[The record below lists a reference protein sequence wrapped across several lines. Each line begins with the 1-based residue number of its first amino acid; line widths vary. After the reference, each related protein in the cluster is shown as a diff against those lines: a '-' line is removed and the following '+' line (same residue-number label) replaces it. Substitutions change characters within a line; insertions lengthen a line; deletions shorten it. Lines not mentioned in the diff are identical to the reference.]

1 MIRFLMWLAG
11 CAAFFYAVERMGLW
25 REAIAIAVLL
35 SAICWF
41 VGGGLWAVAGSR
53 PRRGRG
59 STPAFN
65 EREAFAAAARIIEE
79 HRKREAAK

>member
-1 MIRFLMWLAG
+1 MIRFLIWLAG

-41 VGGGLWAVAGSR
+41 VGGGLWVLAAARVR
-53 PRRGRG
+53 PRHRD
-59 STPAFN
+59 TPALS
-65 EREAFAAAARIIEE
+65 EREAFAALDRAVEE
-79 HRKREAAK
+79 RRKREAAK

>member
-1 MIRFLMWLAG
+1 MIRFLIWLAG

-41 VGGGLWAVAGSR
+41 VGGGLWAFAGAR
-53 PRRGRG
+53 HRARRG
-59 STPAFN
+59 STLPADDVAI
-65 EREAFAAAARIIEE
+65 REAFARAIEE
-79 HRKREAAK
+79 CRKREAVK